1 MFTQS
6 MSLMDKLLN
15 GIGIT
20 ILGMGVVFAVLIIL
34 SFLLDALR
42 VISGEN
48 KKKDSPSKEPVSKN
62 IVEAARAVQ
71 ENDDDDEL
79 VAVIAAAIAAISGS
93 SIEDF
98 MVKSINPV
106 PQKNNVWASVGRQQQ
121 MLERL

>member
-48 KKKDSPSKEPVSKN
+48 KKKTLLVKN
-62 IVEAARAVQ
+62 Q
-71 ENDDDDEL
+71 
-79 VAVIAAAIAAISGS
+79 
-93 SIEDF
+93 
-98 MVKSINPV
+98 
-106 PQKNNVWASVGRQQQ
+106 
-121 MLERL
+121 

>member
-71 ENDDDDEL
+71 ENDDDEL